1 MSQLSD
7 ASFLSQG
14 ELATDTFLLS
24 FYIWLKNS
32 QTYTPVTIDNIWPFL
47 CVSLFLDAIIGLEVI
62 RQRVFDRSYNVTI

>member
-1 MSQLSD
+1 MLPEPRVNRTTDPDHENLLPSPVPRPSPAMSQLSD

-32 QTYTPVTIDNIWPFL
+32 QTYTPVTIDNI
-47 CVSLFLDAIIGLEVI
+47 
-62 RQRVFDRSYNVTI
+62 